1 MSKKKALCVSNE
13 LVGLSLN
20 IGEWYDVAETGYK
33 DGCYI
38 VYDIKNGIRH
48 RGSKLSKKYFKTI
61 EEVRDEKLKELGI

>member
-20 IGEWYDVAETGYK
+20 IGEWYDVVETGYN

-38 VYDIKNGIRH
+38 VYSIKNGIRH

>member
-20 IGEWYDVAETGYK
+20 IGEWYDVAETGYN

-38 VYDIKNGIRH
+38 VYDIKNGIYRS
-48 RGSKLSKKYFKTI
+48 SKLSKKYFKTI